1 MTNPTE
7 GPRHDTDAIIE
18 AARLGVDLT
27 TLDLGGIY
35 AAPQADGS
43 IKVLDLATPEH
54 LARLDLVAK
63 RNDEA
68 PARKTGTAQLTE
80 AHSFGLYVNDHQQT
94 GTTTLWGDRKA
105 GRIQAVFNGHQ
116 ASADGTA
123 GWGDHRA
130 TLSLQLTPEWQAW
143 NRASGQ
149 MLDQEAFAEF
159 LEEHVGDVR
168 EPDGAEL
175 LEVATSIQASIGA
188 TMKSAIRL
196 DSGQV
201 QVAYEE
207 TIEARAGKAGALTI
221 PTRVVLALTPYEGGE
236 PYKVEARFRYR
247 LANGALKLG
256 VVLDRPDDVLK
267 AAFADVA
274 TAVENDTS
282 CTVLF
287 GSPIGAS

>member
-1 MTNPTE
+1 MTTPIDGT
-7 GPRHDTDAIIE
+7 RHDTDAIIE
-18 AARLGVDLT
+18 AARLGVELT
-27 TLDLGGIY
+27 PLDLGGIY

-43 IKVLDLATPEH
+43 AKVIDLATAEH

-68 PARKTGTAQLTE
+68 PARKTGHAQLTE

-94 GTTTLWGDRKA
+94 GTTTLWGNRDR
-105 GRIQAVFNGHQ
+105 GSIVAVFNGHQ
-116 ASADGTA
+116 TSAEGTA
-123 GWGDHRA
+123 GWGDHRS
-130 TLSLQLTPEWQAW
+130 TLTLQKTPEWEAW
-143 NRASGQ
+143 TRASGQ
-149 MLDQEAFAEF
+149 MVDQEQFAEF
-159 LEEHVGDVR
+159 LEDHVGEVR

-207 TIEARAGKAGALTI
+207 SIEARAGKAGALTI

-267 AAFADVA
+267 AAFADVVK
-274 TAVENDTS
+274 AVEDDTS
-282 CTVLF
+282 CTVLM
-287 GSPIGAS
+287 GTPIGVV

>member
-18 AARLGVDLT
+18 AARLGVELT
-27 TLDLGGIY
+27 PLDLGGIY
-35 AAPQADGS
+35 AAPCADGS
-43 IKVLDLATPEH
+43 TKLLDLATPEH

-63 RNDEA
+63 RNGEA
-68 PARKTGTAQLTE
+68 PARKTGHAQLTE

-94 GTTTLWGDRKA
+94 GTTTLWGNRDR
-105 GRIQAVFNGHQ
+105 GTIVAVFNGHT
-116 ASADGTA
+116 ASADGAA

-130 TLSLQLTPEWQAW
+130 TLTLQNTSEWIAW

-149 MLDQEAFAEF
+149 MLDQEQFAEF
-159 LEEHVGDVR
+159 LEDHIGDVR

-221 PTRVVLALTPYEGGE
+221 PTRVVLALTPFEGGE

-247 LANGALKLG
+247 LANGSLKLG
-256 VVLDRPDDVLK
+256 VVLDRPSDVLK
-267 AAFADVA
+267 AAFDDVIK
-274 TAVENDTS
+274 AVENDTS
-282 CTVLF
+282 CTVLA
-287 GSPIGAS
+287 GTPVTA

>member
-18 AARLGVDLT
+18 AARLGTELT
-27 TLDLGGIY
+27 PLDLGSIY

-43 IKVLDLATPEH
+43 TKVIDLATADH
-54 LARLDLVAK
+54 LTRLDLVAK
-63 RNDEA
+63 RDGEA
-68 PARKTGTAQLTE
+68 PSRKTGHAQLTE
-80 AHSFGLYVNDHQQT
+80 AHSFGLHVNDHQQT
-94 GTTTLWGDRKA
+94 GTTTLWGNRDR
-105 GRIQAVFNGHQ
+105 GTIIAVFNGHQ
-116 ASADGTA
+116 ASADGAA

-130 TLSLQLTPEWQAW
+130 TLTLQHTPEWVAW

-149 MLDQEAFAEF
+149 MLDQEQFAEF
-159 LEEHVGDVR
+159 LEDHVGDVR

-196 DSGQV
+196 DTGQV

-207 TIEARAGKAGALTI
+207 TIQAQAGKAGALTI
-221 PTRVVLALTPYEGGE
+221 PTRVVLALTPFEGGQ

-256 VVLDRPDDVLK
+256 VILDRPADVLK
-267 AAFADVA
+267 AAFADVVS
-274 TAVENDTS
+274 TVENDTS
-282 CTVLF
+282 CTVLS
-287 GSPIGAS
+287 GVPIS